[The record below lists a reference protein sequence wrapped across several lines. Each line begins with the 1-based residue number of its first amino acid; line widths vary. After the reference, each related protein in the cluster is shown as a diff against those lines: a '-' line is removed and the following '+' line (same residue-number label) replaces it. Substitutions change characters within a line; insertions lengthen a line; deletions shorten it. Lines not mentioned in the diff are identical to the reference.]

1 MSDSTVISTFIAH
14 STRLYETEY
23 FDGSVFHVPF
33 PFCTAFFFFSYLNPV
48 DEASVSHQVLHELV
62 KGPKGLMCSI
72 WGLGLCT
79 FPRLNE
85 DLDAAFAVHHG

>member
-1 MSDSTVISTFIAH
+1 MDQCFM
-14 STRLYETEY
+14 
-23 FDGSVFHVPF
+23 FPF
-33 PFCTAFFFFSYLNPV
+33 PSVWHFFFSSYLNPV
-48 DEASVSHQVLHELV
+48 DEASVSHQVLDELV

-72 WGLGLCT
+72 LGLGLCT